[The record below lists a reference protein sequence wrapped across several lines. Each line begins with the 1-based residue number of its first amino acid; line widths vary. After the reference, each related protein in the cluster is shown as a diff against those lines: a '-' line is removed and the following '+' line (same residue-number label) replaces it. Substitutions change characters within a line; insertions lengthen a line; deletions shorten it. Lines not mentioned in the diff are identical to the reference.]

1 MSTPGRF
8 RLLAAIIEFFLNAG
22 RGCGIIIP
30 THRDY
35 PRRPAFVPYPAPAGY
50 AFALILFFGRGRGR
64 GGRATAKPTG
74 SRRSSADGF
83 AVKMKRTKA
92 GGRIVKSCSPFSAA
106 KWQRQK
112 SRQSRGQSGDF
123 LRSKKYYSALDGL
136 DSRNGYITGIVCGG
150 EMCYTWVNCVG
161 GILCLNIDMALN

>member
-64 GGRATAKPTG
+64 GGRATAKPTV
-74 SRRSSADGF
+74 SRRTSADGF
-83 AVKMKRTKA
+83 AVKMKQTKA
-92 GGRIVKSCSPFSAA
+92 GA
-106 KWQRQK
+106 
-112 SRQSRGQSGDF
+112 
-123 LRSKKYYSALDGL
+123 GL
-136 DSRNGYITGIVCGG
+136 SNPVPRFRRRNGNGKNPDSQGGRVEIFCEAKNTTRPLTVWIVGTDIERG
-150 EMCYTWVNCVG
+150 
-161 GILCLNIDMALN
+161 LF

>member
-1 MSTPGRF
+1 MT
-8 RLLAAIIEFFLNAG
+8 
-22 RGCGIIIP
+22 IP
-30 THRDY
+30 RPPVTHL
-35 PRRPAFVPYPAPAGY
+35 PLSCSLGEA
-50 AFALILFFGRGRGR
+50 

-74 SRRSSADGF
+74 SRRTSADGF

-123 LRSKKYYSALDGL
+123 LRSKKYYSALTVW
-136 DSRNGYITGIVCGG
+136 IGG
-150 EMCYTWVNCVG
+150 TDM
-161 GILCLNIDMALN
+161 IADCLRRKNLLYLGKQIKRKFLRKHNSVKKFLKWKERSIK